1 MDLDSRILTCP
12 KARLTGK
19 FIFVNPIYV
28 SGGSSSGTCQEIVL
42 FSRHLLCHL
51 IDIGI

>member
-12 KARLTGK
+12 KAQLTGK
-19 FIFVNPIYV
+19 LYV
-28 SGGSSSGTCQEIVL
+28 SGDSSSGTCQEIAL
-42 FSRHLLCHL
+42 FSQHLLCHL